1 MGVNVGILDDA
12 LQSLIDDRLIPSI
25 PQADLVDIFSYLQA
39 GRLLAQVDH
48 EQRTTAVLQIPQI
61 SVADKLWKPLIK
73 ALDDYLQFGTWPDRS
88 SFQDGKMRGVLDLI
102 VCNPWPK
109 NTIELTGNR

>member
-1 MGVNVGILDDA
+1 MGATVGILDDS
-12 LQSLIDDRLIPSI
+12 LQLLIDDRLIPSI

-48 EQRTTAVLQIPQI
+48 EERITAGLRIPQI
-61 SVADKLWKPLIK
+61 SVADKLWKSLIK

-88 SFQDGKMRGVLDLI
+88 SFQDEKTRGFLDLI
-102 VCNPWPK
+102 VCDP
-109 NTIELTGNR
+109 